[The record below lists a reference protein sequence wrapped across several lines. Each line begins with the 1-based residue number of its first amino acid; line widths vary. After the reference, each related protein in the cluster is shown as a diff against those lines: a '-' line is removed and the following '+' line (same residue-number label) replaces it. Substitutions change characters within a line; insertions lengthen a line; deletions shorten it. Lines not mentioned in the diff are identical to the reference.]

1 MLLLLLLLKQ
11 ASCLYKK
18 FWRFLLIE
26 VGIVT
31 RYCLFQMYLYSR
43 YSSYR
48 NVVKF
53 TFAILLNYFLGTP
66 YNLCITKINLWL
78 IVFFSKTVRFGLP
91 LCTLLATCLQFSY
104 HCSYNKKTLSYNP
117 TSSLLPTNFAK
128 RNGRLQ
134 VCGSNALQNTHLLTQ
149 FQVFFTMY
157 RFLSLLFSLLLFS
170 QTKLIEA
177 SSNASP
183 IDIGFCHLQSTV
195 FFISRR

>member
-1 MLLLLLLLKQ
+1 
-11 ASCLYKK
+11 
-18 FWRFLLIE
+18 
-26 VGIVT
+26 
-31 RYCLFQMYLYSR
+31 MYLYSR

-48 NVVKF
+48 NFVKF
-53 TFAILLNYFLGTP
+53 TVAILLNYFLGTP

-78 IVFFSKTVRFGLP
+78 IAFFLKLRLGLP
-91 LCTLLATCLQFSY
+91 LCKLLTTCLQFSY

-134 VCGSNALQNTHLLTQ
+134 VCGSNALQNKHLLTQ

-177 SSNASP
+177 SSNVSP
-183 IDIGFCHLQSTV
+183 IDIGFCHLLSTV
-195 FFISRR
+195 FFIFRR